1 MAIFPAKICTILST
15 PPRTFRKSAM
25 MLESLIQRKL
35 GPKLGASCML
45 SAPAMRT
52 DKGKYATPPPAMLAR
67 AGQKQYVLAEH
78 MITYTGEE
86 GKGLVRNISV
96 ILRGPDLGEGQAEG
110 QLDRG

>member
-1 MAIFPAKICTILST
+1 
-15 PPRTFRKSAM
+15 
-25 MLESLIQRKL
+25 
-35 GPKLGASCML
+35 
-45 SAPAMRT
+45 MRT